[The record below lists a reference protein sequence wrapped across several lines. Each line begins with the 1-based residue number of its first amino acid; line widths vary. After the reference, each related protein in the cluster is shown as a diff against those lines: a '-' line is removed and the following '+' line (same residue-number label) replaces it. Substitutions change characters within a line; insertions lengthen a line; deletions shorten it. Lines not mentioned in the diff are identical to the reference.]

1 MNTDASGRL
10 SGRVA
15 IVTGGGRGLGRAMT
29 LALARAGASVV
40 ATASRAFAEI
50 EAVASEAGKQH
61 VIAMEADVS
70 RPEDCVRVVDATV
83 ARFGRLDVLVN
94 NAGRG
99 MRYVSENFL
108 TEPTRFWQT
117 DPEIWRMVID
127 TNVNGPFFM
136 ARAAA
141 PVMLDAGWGRI
152 VNISMNH
159 ATMRRAGFSPYGP
172 SKAALESETVI
183 WAQDLHGS
191 GVTVNAL
198 LPGGATRTGMVPDR
212 VDPALKAQ
220 LLDPA
225 IITPP
230 LLWLATE
237 GSDGVTGMRF
247 DASRWRMDMD
257 EASAALACG
266 QEL

>member
-1 MNTDASGRL
+1 
-10 SGRVA
+10 
-15 IVTGGGRGLGRAMT
+15 
-29 LALARAGASVV
+29 
-40 ATASRAFAEI
+40 
-50 EAVASEAGKQH
+50 
-61 VIAMEADVS
+61 
-70 RPEDCVRVVDATV
+70 
-83 ARFGRLDVLVN
+83 
-94 NAGRG
+94 

-117 DPEIWRMVID
+117 DLEVWRMVID

-247 DASRWRMDMD
+247 DASRWRVDMD